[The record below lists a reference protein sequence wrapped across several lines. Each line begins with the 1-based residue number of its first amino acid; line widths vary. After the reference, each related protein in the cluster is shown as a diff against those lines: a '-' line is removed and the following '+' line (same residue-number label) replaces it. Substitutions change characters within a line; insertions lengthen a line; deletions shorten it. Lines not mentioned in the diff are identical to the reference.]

1 MIRSPNLRA
10 DGPRP
15 PGKLTQA
22 LPGTRFVFGVFPAV
36 RQRLPASQ
44 SKITV
49 EPAGRI
55 SAGVLGVRAC
65 A

>member
-10 DGPRP
+10 DGPHQP
-15 PGKLTQA
+15 EKLTQP
-22 LPGTRFVFGVFPAV
+22 LPGTRFVFGVFPVV

-55 SAGVLGVRAC
+55 RVGVLGVRAC